1 MYHLEHKQEWEVCV
15 QSYYEELRGD
25 AYSDFPWKAVW
36 RVKAATKAAI
46 SCGLV
51 SNCPIDMEIF
61 VHIFWGEV
69 VDAKGSE

>member
-36 RVKAATKAAI
+36 RVKVATKAAI
-46 SCGLV
+46 SCGLRF
-51 SNCPIDMEIF
+51 PI
-61 VHIFWGEV
+61 VQ
-69 VDAKGSE
+69 